1 MGKNYQLRQSFTFK
15 DLNGKEIEIFCYTN
29 FGSSYSTSEYATI
42 YLETKNDVQIVRG
55 RHTWINRPWY
65 LFRYEIAIRNCIEK
79 AFGKKA
85 DADLKAY
92 LLAQL
97 EDYGNAEAKAAE
109 EWLNAFKSRYNK
121 LNPDVKEALKNS
133 DVELTST
140 EQAEKVIGFAE
151 MLSSLK

>member
-1 MGKNYQLRQSFTFK
+1 MGKNYQLKQTFTFK
-15 DLNGKEIEIFCYTN
+15 DLNGKELEIYCYTN

-42 YLETKNDVQIVRG
+42 YLETKNDVQIVRA
-55 RHTWINRPWY
+55 RDTWINRPWY
-65 LFRYEIAIRNCIEK
+65 RFRYENAVRSCIEK
-79 AFGKKA
+79 AFSKKA
-85 DADLKAY
+85 DVDLKAY

-97 EDYGNAEAKAAE
+97 KDYGNAEAKAAE
-109 EWLNAFKSRYNK
+109 AWFNAFKSRYEK

-140 EQAEKVIGFAE
+140 EQAEKVIGLAE